1 MNKLTAPVP
10 ARTLP
15 GTSGVRELN
24 SVRAPFNAPSTP
36 QFAAPAPHTAQ
47 EDLLDIL
54 PDLPE
59 QQHKAEPAVTTA
71 LAQQPAPAQLENIES
86 PELPEEEK
94 SATGL
99 SALPITHN
107 DPTVQADIPPEQTTF
122 APGHP
127 PACRCAW
134 WGRYSK
140 PTSSP
145 SATMSFV

>member
-1 MNKLTAPVP
+1 MHPAP
-10 ARTLP
+10 R
-15 GTSGVRELN
+15 
-24 SVRAPFNAPSTP
+24 

-59 QQHKAEPAVTTA
+59 QQPKAEPAVTTA

-86 PELPEEEK
+86 LELPEEEK

-99 SALPITHN
+99 SALFITHN
-107 DPTVQADIPPEQTTF
+107 DPTTQAADIPPEQTTF
-122 APGHP
+122 APA
-127 PACRCAW
+127 PASLPLRVV
-134 WGRYSK
+134 GRYSK

>member
-1 MNKLTAPVP
+1 MHPAP
-10 ARTLP
+10 RSLP
-15 GTSGVRELN
+15 
-24 SVRAPFNAPSTP
+24 P
-36 QFAAPAPHTAQ
+36 PAPHTAQ

-59 QQHKAEPAVTTA
+59 QQPKAEPAVTTA

-99 SALPITHN
+99 SALPIAHN
-107 DPTVQADIPPEQTTF
+107 DPTAQADIPPEQTTF